1 MIVTHGVDDAS
12 GPMVQTSG
20 ELHFPCSA
28 SQQRCWFIQA
38 LNPDSTILNI
48 ALRWEIKGAFSASTI
63 EQAFQTIIDRHE
75 ILRTSF
81 IEKDGDPMQTVAER
95 HTFKLSI
102 VDLTIIPETERLDQA
117 LALGSL
123 EARKPFDLARL
134 PLLRVTFLRLSADRA
149 ILLVTVHQI
158 AFDGWSIRN
167 LAYEFGTIA
176 SALDANCPY
185 GLPELPLQ
193 YGDYCLWQKACLASA
208 SFEAECAYWKNKLAG
223 APYFEICPDR
233 ERPSQPSHGEILD
246 AVGARRQIGRGRAQ
260 AQSNFV
266 QFRLR
271 GDRGDAAPLQRPHGR
286 LIRDPDCRTR
296 RSGS

>member
-102 VDLTIIPETERLDQA
+102 VDLTIVPETERLDQA
-117 LALGSL
+117 LALGNL

-149 ILLVTVHQI
+149 ILLVT
-158 AFDGWSIRN
+158 R
-167 LAYEFGTIA
+167 A
-176 SALDANCPY
+176 S
-185 GLPELPLQ
+185 
-193 YGDYCLWQKACLASA
+193 
-208 SFEAECAYWKNKLAG
+208 
-223 APYFEICPDR
+223 DR
-233 ERPSQPSHGEILD
+233 VRRLVDSQSR
-246 AVGARRQIGRGRAQ
+246 V
-260 AQSNFV
+260 
-266 QFRLR
+266 
-271 GDRGDAAPLQRPHGR
+271 
-286 LIRDPDCRTR
+286 
-296 RSGS
+296 

>member
-38 LNPDSTILNI
+38 LNPDSTVLNI
-48 ALRWEIKGAFSASTI
+48 ALHWEIKGTFSASTI
-63 EQAFQTIIDRHE
+63 EQAFQAIIDRHE

-81 IEKDGDPMQTVAER
+81 IEKDGGPMQTVAER

-102 VDLTIIPETERLDQA
+102 VDLTIIPETERLEQA
-117 LALGSL
+117 IALGSL
-123 EARKPFDLARL
+123 EARKPFDLARS
-134 PLLRVTFLRLSADRA
+134 PLLRVTLLRLSADRT

-176 SALDANCPY
+176 SALDAN
-185 GLPELPLQ
+185 
-193 YGDYCLWQKACLASA
+193 
-208 SFEAECAYWKNKLAG
+208 
-223 APYFEICPDR
+223 
-233 ERPSQPSHGEILD
+233 
-246 AVGARRQIGRGRAQ
+246 
-260 AQSNFV
+260 
-266 QFRLR
+266 
-271 GDRGDAAPLQRPHGR
+271 RPHGR
-286 LIRDPDCRTR
+286 AAPAIWRLLPLAKSISRQRRFRGGERLLEKQADGRAIFRNLR
-296 RSGS
+296 RS